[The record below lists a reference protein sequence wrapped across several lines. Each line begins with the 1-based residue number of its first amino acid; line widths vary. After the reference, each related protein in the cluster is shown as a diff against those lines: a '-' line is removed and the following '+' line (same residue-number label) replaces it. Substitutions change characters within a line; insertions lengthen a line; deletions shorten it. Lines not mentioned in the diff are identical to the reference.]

1 MYGIK
6 YPSMDL
12 VTYYNLLAYVFMLLY
27 TNNAKI
33 VVYKSFILNFTS
45 LSEIEKWL
53 SLSYYRLALFEL
65 CVINAQGK

>member
-12 VTYYNLLAYVFMLLY
+12 VTYDNLLAYVFMLLY
-27 TNNAKI
+27 TNNAKV

-45 LSEIEKWL
+45 LSEIENGCPCLITGWHF
-53 SLSYYRLALFEL
+53 SNCAL
-65 CVINAQGK
+65 

>member
-6 YPSMDL
+6 YPSLDL
-12 VTYYNLLAYVFMLLY
+12 VTYYNSLAYVFMLLY
-27 TNNAKI
+27 TNNAKV

>member
-27 TNNAKI
+27 TNNAKV

-45 LSEIEKWL
+45 SEIEKWL